1 MNFWMTV
8 LAVFIGLVA
17 WDISTA
23 VVKALIDR
31 IPERREQKRRIGF
44 EGAEVCEKA
53 DKKEV
58 AMRKIGFG
66 AND

>member
-17 WDISTA
+17 WDIFSA

-31 IPERREQKRRIGF
+31 IPEKKQERKIGF
-44 EGAEVCEKA
+44 DGAESSGKTA
-53 DKKEV
+53 KGV

>member
-1 MNFWMTV
+1 MNFWMTA
-8 LAVFIGLVA
+8 LAVFAGLWV
-17 WDISTA
+17 WDIYSA
-23 VVKALIDR
+23 IARALIDR
-31 IPERREQKRRIGF
+31 IPKRQEQKRRIGF
-44 EGAEVCEKA
+44 DGAEVCEKA

>member
-8 LAVFIGLVA
+8 LAMFIGLVA
-17 WDISTA
+17 WDIFTA

-31 IPERREQKRRIGF
+31 IPERQEQKRRIGF
-44 EGAEVCEKA
+44 EGAEVWEKA